1 MGTYQGDPLG
11 GALFTLTHLRA
22 LCFIASHYYFFP
34 SIVNDIHII
43 DPSLIVSSAYEHFQT
58 KLHVICFSIQLL
70 KCVTWSSFNLS
81 PTFDTLS

>member
-11 GALFTLTHLRA
+11 GTLFSLTHFRA
-22 LCFIASHYYFFP
+22 LHSIVSHSYLFP

-43 DPSLIVSSAYEHFQT
+43 DPSLIISSAYEHFQT
-58 KLHVICFSIQLL
+58 KLRAICFSIQLL
-70 KCVTWSSFNLS
+70 KCVTWSSSNLS